1 MAVIYAAALR
11 TTRMTAVRDAIDA
24 GAGAGKLK
32 IGTTAMG
39 TVLATL
45 TLADPSGTVSGDVL
59 TLDFDPDISD
69 TSADATGTAAAA
81 TITDS
86 DDNVIVSG
94 LTVGTSGT
102 NIVLDSTSISAGQTV
117 TLTSGT
123 LTHNTSGT

>member
-11 TTRMTAVRDAIDA
+11 TTRMTDVVNAIDA
-24 GAGAGKLK
+24 GVGAGKLK
-32 IGTTAMG
+32 IGTASMAS
-39 TVLATL
+39 VLATL
-45 TLADPSGTVSGDVL
+45 TLADPCGSVSGDVL

-69 TSADATGTAAAA
+69 SSADNTGTAAAA

-86 DDNVIVSG
+86 ADNVIVSG

-102 NIVLDSTSISAGQTV
+102 NIVLDSTSITAGQTV
-117 TLTSGT
+117 TITAGT